1 LREESP
7 HFPQKECR
15 LDFQAGISGVQELDA
30 KEEGEVP
37 ILDTTT
43 TKFYLANQRRCII
56 IERDRMRARFK
67 KKLYFAFL
75 VSLLLFSR
83 CQKEIVP
90 EPYKPSNSHEAYT
103 QSLRLA
109 GLGHTAMARDWIL
122 ADEDAMKNPV
132 DVEPPFEE
140 AFYVDQASAFAV
152 AYRFTV
158 IKGQRTEIGVAFDG
172 QKRCRLFMDLF
183 RVQGLSYEDWR
194 KVASAN
200 GNEKH
205 VEFEPKVDGE
215 YVIRLQPELLRGGR
229 FTVTI
234 RNVASL
240 GFPVLGYDHHAI
252 GSGFGAPRD
261 GGRRKHHGVDIFAR
275 RHTPVLAPSKAFV
288 RRVSDTDIG
297 GLNIWLHDVKR
308 DLHLYFAHLQTQ
320 DVEENTYVEPGQRI
334 GTVGNTGNAR
344 RTPPHLHF
352 GIYQRG
358 EGPIDPVNFIKKI
371 NSEPQKITA
380 DLDALGQ
387 WARLKQSSVT
397 LKASVSSRSL
407 AIVRLSPYSAMKIQG
422 AAGDRFR
429 VLLPD
434 GLSGYIPSREVES
447 IAESLAVQQAGWAH
461 EVRSAPMEQAAVVET
476 IDGVEEFAVLGHFN
490 GYLLVRTQK
499 ENLGWLMASADPGS
513 SRSPD

>member
-1 LREESP
+1 M
-7 HFPQKECR
+7 FP
-15 LDFQAGISGVQELDA
+15 A
-30 KEEGEVP
+30 
-37 ILDTTT
+37 
-43 TKFYLANQRRCII
+43 TKFYLAYQPQCII
-56 IERDRMRARFK
+56 IEKDRMRARFK
-67 KKLYFAFL
+67 KKLYFVLF

-103 QSLRLA
+103 QSLRSA
-109 GLGHTAMARDWIL
+109 GLAHTAMARDWIL
-122 ADEDAMKNPV
+122 ADENAMKNPV

-158 IKGQRTEIGVAFDG
+158 IKGQRVEIDVAFNG

-200 GNEKH
+200 DNEKH
-205 VEFEPKVDGE
+205 VEFEPKVDSE

-234 RNVASL
+234 RNMASL
-240 GFPVLGYDHHAI
+240 GFPVLGYDNRAI

-275 RHTPVLAPSKAFV
+275 RHTPVIAPSKAFV

-297 GLNIWLHDVKR
+297 GLNIWLHDAKR

-358 EGPIDPVNFIKKI
+358 EGPVDPVNFIKKI
-371 NSEPQKITA
+371 NSEPRKITA

-387 WARLKQSSVT
+387 WARLKQSPVT

-407 AIVRLSPYSAMKIQG
+407 AIVRLNPYSAMKIQG
-422 AAGDRFR
+422 AAGNSFR

-434 GLSGYIPSREVES
+434 GISGYVPSGEVES
-447 IAESLAVQQAGWAH
+447 IAESLTVQQAGWAH
-461 EVRSAPMEQAAVVET
+461 EIRAAPVEQAAVVER
-476 IDGVEEFAVLGHFN
+476 IKGGEEFAVLGH
-490 GYLLVRTQK
+490 YESYILVRTEK
-499 ENLGWLMASADPGS
+499 ENVGWLMIPAEPGTS
-513 SRSPD
+513 KFPE